1 MGRRE
6 LNKNIVSILKLI
18 CAIVF
23 VPIVIFS
30 SISFFRQMHSV
41 DREIYEYFTSGMFA
55 YLILHLFIYEPN
67 VVFQKG
73 QGMVSGVFRFFS
85 PLVKV
90 ASFVLPIY
98 TIFILIIFAIIKLFY
113 KDVNITKQLVFL
125 IGFTLTL
132 HMVFCARTLKT
143 KTEDVLRANYFFAI
157 QLIYIINLFIVAFSL
172 SYFLEGFSFLD
183 FYNYTFSQAVNIYN
197 AVFSQL
203 FISRT

>member
-1 MGRRE
+1 MS
-6 LNKNIVSILKLI
+6 KNIISILKLI

-41 DREIYEYFTSGMFA
+41 DREIYEYLSWGMFA
-55 YLILHLFIYEPN
+55 YLILHLFIYEPDI
-67 VVFQKG
+67 VFRKG

-98 TIFILIIFAIIKLFY
+98 TIFLLIIFAVIKLFY
-113 KDVNITKQLVFL
+113 KDINITKQLVFL

-132 HMVFCARTLKT
+132 HMVFCAKALKT
-143 KTEDVLRANYFFAI
+143 KSEDVLRANYFFAI

-172 SYFLEGFSFLD
+172 SYFLEDFSFID
-183 FYNYTFSQAVNIYN
+183 FYSDTFSQAVNIYN
-197 AVFSQL
+197 IVFSQL
-203 FISRT
+203 FINKT